1 MKLDARSARCTVF
14 VYREGLLAAVGHDL
28 KLAVTEFTVDVDW
41 TKKTV
46 QAQFDARSIKVQ
58 CAMVDGRE
66 RSGEPGE
73 VDRRKIEGNIA
84 RDVLQADRYPTISFE
99 STRVQ
104 SSTDGYSVEGR
115 LSLHGTEKSIAFVAK
130 VHDQRATVRI
140 GLEQTDF
147 GIRPFSAMMG
157 ALRIKP
163 RVDIELDVPM
173 T

>member
-28 KLAVTEFTVDVDW
+28 KLAVKEFTIDVDW

-46 QAQFDARSIKVQ
+46 EAQFDARSMQVQ

-73 VDRRKIEGNIA
+73 ADRRKIEGNIA

-99 STRVQ
+99 STRVE
-104 SSTDGYSVEGR
+104 SSPDGYSVEGR
-115 LSLHGTEKSIAFVAK
+115 L
-130 VHDQRATVRI
+130 
-140 GLEQTDF
+140 
-147 GIRPFSAMMG
+147 
-157 ALRIKP
+157 
-163 RVDIELDVPM
+163 
-173 T
+173 